1 MKRSYSL
8 FVTKLIAL
16 PSCRLPEFEQNDLGF
31 CQHYRGVA
39 CSQLIGNR
47 TVYVKTKMTLN
58 QMEEKLAAIFTILAT
73 GKVREISMQINHFVV
88 VLPEDTGVRRTK
100 FGEGQIFEV
109 VFCQGQVSKYREH
122 KPKIR

>member
-1 MKRSYSL
+1 MKCSLSL
-8 FVTKLIAL
+8 FVTEIIAL

-73 GKVREISMQINHFVV
+73 GKVREILTQINHFVV
-88 VLPEDTGVRRTK
+88 VLPEVTGFR
-100 FGEGQIFEV
+100 
-109 VFCQGQVSKYREH
+109 SK
-122 KPKIR
+122 KIQRGARF